1 MASPSDSDGGFIDK
15 EAEATQPAISNTRKM
30 PKRTR
35 KFSRVLNSNKNQK
48 LKTNH
53 HPSSVSTVERD
64 ANNASLSSLPPNEVL
79 QDPVVRSVMS
89 RGTSRRYSVSDM
101 QDKLRVVCNTN
112 LSLVTKL
119 ELNEKKLASTSKKNE
134 ELTSISRTAR
144 AREKEAKMIAKSA
157 EEEAIR
163 LENEMELKLREQEKQ
178 AKSELDFELT
188 KARASCTFFLISHS
202 RKYYSRSNLLPLQ
215 YLVTGEASKA
225 PCP

>member
-1 MASPSDSDGGFIDK
+1 MATPSESDGGFIDE

-30 PKRTR
+30 PKRSR

-48 LKTNH
+48 LTTNQ
-53 HPSSVSTVERD
+53 HPSSVSTVDME
-64 ANNASLSSLPPNEVL
+64 ANASLSSLPPNEVL

-89 RGTSRRYSVSDM
+89 RGTSRRYSVSDI

-163 LENEMELKLREQEKQ
+163 LENEMELKLREHEKQ

-188 KARASCTFFLISHS
+188 KARASCTFFSH
-202 RKYYSRSNLLPLQ
+202 
-215 YLVTGEASKA
+215 
-225 PCP
+225 